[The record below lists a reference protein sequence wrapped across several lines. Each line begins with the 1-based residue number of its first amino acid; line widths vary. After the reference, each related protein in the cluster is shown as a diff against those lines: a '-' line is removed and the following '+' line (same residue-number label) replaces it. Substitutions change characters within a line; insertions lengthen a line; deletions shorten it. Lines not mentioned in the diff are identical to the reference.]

1 MKPSSSGLT
10 TGSIPR
16 TLFTFALPILLGNVL
31 QSVNGSVN
39 AVWVGKYLGTAALTA
54 TNNANIVMFLLLGGV
69 FGITMASTI
78 LIAQSVGARKPEEA
92 KRVVGTSAT
101 FFMLLAVL
109 FAVIGMA
116 FSTPI
121 LKWMGTPDDAMP
133 LAVAYIRVL
142 FLALPASYGFF
153 FINAALRGAGD
164 SKTPFYYLVLSVVL
178 DIVLNPVFIF
188 GVGPIPALGIAG
200 SATATLVAQVVSL
213 LALVQHVYKR
223 RNPLALHKGEF
234 HLLKVD
240 WSIVRTLVTKG
251 IPIGLQMIVLSSSMV
266 LFMRVVNRFGSDT
279 AAAFAASMQLWNYV
293 QMPALALGAAVSSM
307 AAQNIGAGLWDR
319 VGQTARYGVLFNFVL
334 TGVPVI
340 LIYLLSQHAIG
351 VFLPAGSV
359 SVGIAEHINYI
370 VLWSFPLFGISMVL
384 SGVVRA
390 AGAVI
395 VPLLV
400 LAIALLG
407 VRAPMAYLTVDRWG
421 ADAVWWS
428 FSISAIVAAG
438 LTVAYYLFGD
448 WRSAKMAPA
457 TARPG

>member
-1 MKPSSSGLT
+1 MRPPSTSLT

-16 TLFTFALPILLGNVL
+16 TLFTFALPILTGNVL
-31 QSVNGSVN
+31 QSVNGSIN
-39 AVWVGKYLGTAALTA
+39 AVWVGKFLGTAALTA
-54 TNNANIVMFLLLGGV
+54 TNNANIVMFLLLGAV
-69 FGITMASTI
+69 FGITMSSTI
-78 LIAQSVGARKPEEA
+78 LIAQYVGGRKLEEA

-109 FAVIGMA
+109 FAVLGTL
-116 FSTPI
+116 FSPAV
-121 LKWMGTPDDAMP
+121 LAWMGTPHDAMP
-133 LAVAYIRVL
+133 LAVSYMRVM
-142 FLALPASYGFF
+142 FIALPASYGFF

-164 SKTPFYYLVLSVVL
+164 SKTPFYYLVLSVGL

-188 GVGPIPALGIAG
+188 GVGPMPALGIAG

-213 LALVQHVYKR
+213 LALVRHVYKR

-234 HLLKVD
+234 HLLKID
-240 WSIVRTLVTKG
+240 WAIVRTLVTKG

-319 VGQTARYGVLFNFVL
+319 VGQTARYGVLYNFAL
-334 TGVPVI
+334 TGVPVL
-340 LIYLLSQHAIG
+340 LIYLGSRHAIG
-351 VFLPAGSV
+351 VFLPAGSASIV
-359 SVGIAEHINYI
+359 IAEHINHI

-395 VPLLV
+395 APLLV

-407 VRAPMAYLTVDRWG
+407 VRAPMAYLTVERWG

-428 FSISAIVAAG
+428 FSISAIVAAT
-438 LTVAYYLFGD
+438 LTVAYYRFGK
-448 WRSAKMAPA
+448 WRAARMAPVPA
-457 TARPG
+457 PAG

>member
-1 MKPSSSGLT
+1 MRPTSTSLT

-16 TLFTFALPILLGNVL
+16 TLFTFALPILMGNVL
-31 QSVNGSVN
+31 QSVNGSIN
-39 AVWVGKYLGTAALTA
+39 AVWVGKFLGTAALTA
-54 TNNANIVMFLLLGGV
+54 TNNANIVMFLLLGAV
-69 FGITMASTI
+69 FGITMSSTI
-78 LIAQSVGARKPEEA
+78 LIAQYVGGRKPEEA

-109 FAVIGMA
+109 FAVLGML
-116 FSTPI
+116 FSPHV
-121 LKWMGTPDDAMP
+121 LSWMGTPHDAMP
-133 LAVAYIRVL
+133 LAIAYMRVM
-142 FLALPASYGFF
+142 FIALPASYGFF

-178 DIVLNPVFIF
+178 DILLNPVFIF

-200 SATATLVAQVVSL
+200 SATATLVSQVVSL
-213 LALVQHVYKR
+213 LALVRHVYRR

-234 HLLKVD
+234 HLLKID
-240 WSIVRTLVTKG
+240 WAIVRTLVTKG

-319 VGQTARYGVLFNFVL
+319 VGQTARYGVLYNFAL
-334 TGVPVI
+334 TGVPVL
-340 LIYLLSQHAIG
+340 LIYLASRHAIG

-359 SVGIAEHINYI
+359 SIGIAEHINHI
-370 VLWSFPLFGISMVL
+370 VLWSFPLFGVSMVL

-395 VPLLV
+395 APLLV

-407 VRAPMAYLTVDRWG
+407 VRAPMAYLTVGRWG

-428 FSISAIVAAG
+428 FSISAIVAAA
-438 LTVAYYLFGD
+438 LTVAYYRFGN
-448 WRSAKMAPA
+448 WRAARMTPAAAPA
-457 TARPG
+457 G

>member
-1 MKPSSSGLT
+1 MRPATSALT

-16 TLFTFALPILLGNVL
+16 TLFAFALPILLGNVL
-31 QSVNGSVN
+31 QSVNGSIN
-39 AVWVGKYLGTAALTA
+39 AIWVGKFLGTAALTA
-54 TNNANIVMFLLLGGV
+54 TNNANIVMFLLLGAV
-69 FGITMASTI
+69 FGITMSSTI
-78 LIAQSVGARKPEEA
+78 LIAQYVGGRKPDEA

-109 FAVIGMA
+109 FAVVGTL
-116 FSTPI
+116 FSPHV
-121 LKWMGTPDDAMP
+121 LAWMGTPHDAMP
-133 LAVAYIRVL
+133 LAVAYMRVM
-142 FLALPASYGFF
+142 FIALPASYGFF

-200 SATATLVAQVVSL
+200 SATATLVSQVVSL
-213 LALVQHVYKR
+213 LALVRHVYQRK
-223 RNPLALHKGEF
+223 NPLALHKGEF
-234 HLLKVD
+234 HLLKID
-240 WSIVRTLVTKG
+240 WAIVRTLVTKG

-266 LFMRVVNRFGSDT
+266 LFMRVVNRFGSET

-307 AAQNIGAGLWDR
+307 AAQNIGAGLWER
-319 VGQTARYGVLFNFVL
+319 VGQTARYGVLYNFAL
-334 TGVPVI
+334 TGVPVL
-340 LIYLLSQHAIG
+340 LIYLASRHAIG
-351 VFLPAGSV
+351 VFLPPGSA
-359 SVGIAEHINYI
+359 SIGIAEHINHI

-395 VPLLV
+395 APLLV

-407 VRAPMAYLTVDRWG
+407 VRAPMAYMTVGRWG

-428 FSISAIVAAG
+428 FSISAIVAAV
-438 LTVAYYLFGD
+438 LTVAYYRFGN
-448 WRSAKMAPA
+448 WRAARMVPMAAPA
-457 TARPG
+457 G